1 MALILLAACWLVPGR
16 LKLHVII
23 PGYRP
28 KLDDD
33 MVCSGELKKCT
44 AHLILYCTVHF
55 TAQGGRS
62 IEGRFLVTSPP
73 KTAHMYVRSKIT
85 FACLRVGTKML
96 ACLSSLAPRS
106 LVAREPAETTR
117 PNGSCVCMDKRVR
130 NEFLS
135 ALGKHVDKHVTVT
148 IFYT

>member
-1 MALILLAACWLVPGR
+1 MFFVPARIINRNTTLHAAALLFRCLCVFLALILLAAWLVPGR

-62 IEGRFLVTSPP
+62 IEGRFLVSSPP

-96 ACLSSLAPRS
+96 ACLSSLVPRS
-106 LVAREPAETTR
+106 R
-117 PNGSCVCMDKRVR
+117 GS
-130 NEFLS
+130 
-135 ALGKHVDKHVTVT
+135 
-148 IFYT
+148 